1 MVKKKKQSEVL
12 EHFGSSIRM
21 YMNVVFPTNLSFL
34 SHSNIENTQTVGNV
48 SVENQILY
56 IYSILDSNNHCM
68 PHIGIYYDSIN
79 HL

>member
-1 MVKKKKQSEVL
+1 M
-12 EHFGSSIRM
+12 
-21 YMNVVFPTNLSFL
+21 

-56 IYSILDSNNHCM
+56 IYSIVDSNNHCM
-68 PHIGIYYDSIN
+68 PHTGIYYDRIT